1 MKFSSFPWW
10 SKLSE
15 IETTQAVTDDISQ
28 TFLQTLDHV
37 VATPASV
44 EVPDLWAAQLFSK
57 WMLFFLVD
65 KGEKSRIQMG
75 SIYSK
80 KTWCDSKSKYT
91 LRELCFCFG
100 GVTTNSKMEMWL
112 FRILLKHNELT
123 DYSYKGHKK
132 ATSPKV
138 LTHMHTIYTALWGS

>member
-57 WMLFFLVD
+57 WMLFFIVD
-65 KGEKSRIQMG
+65 KGKNPEYK
-75 SIYSK
+75 
-80 KTWCDSKSKYT
+80 WVLYT
-91 LRELCFCFG
+91 VRKHD
-100 GVTTNSKMEMWL
+100 VT
-112 FRILLKHNELT
+112 
-123 DYSYKGHKK
+123 
-132 ATSPKV
+132 AKV
-138 LTHMHTIYTALWGS
+138 NTR